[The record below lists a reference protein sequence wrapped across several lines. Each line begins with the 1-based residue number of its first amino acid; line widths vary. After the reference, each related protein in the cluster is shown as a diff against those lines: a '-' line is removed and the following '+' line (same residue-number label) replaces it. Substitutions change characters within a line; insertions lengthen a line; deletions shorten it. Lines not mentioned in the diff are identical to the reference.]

1 MIKHI
6 FFLFSRMV
14 GLSPHIVLRTK
25 RADDIY
31 DEKESIGWT
40 GNILF
45 DRLVGS
51 TIYTCTTGEVS
62 KTLLV

>member
-1 MIKHI
+1 
-6 FFLFSRMV
+6 MV